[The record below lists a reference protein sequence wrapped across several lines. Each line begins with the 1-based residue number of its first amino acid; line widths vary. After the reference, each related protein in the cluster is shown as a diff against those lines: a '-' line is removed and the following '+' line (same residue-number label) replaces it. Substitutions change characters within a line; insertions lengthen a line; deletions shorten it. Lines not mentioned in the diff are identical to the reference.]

1 MSNAMGFSLKTA
13 LLALAATSVKIS
25 MGTCWSNNDRQV
37 NCEVLDRLSGI
48 SKHNFRAEG
57 SS

>member
-1 MSNAMGFSLKTA
+1 MGFSLKTA

-25 MGTCWSNNDRQV
+25 MGTCWSNNDHQV
-37 NCEVLDRLSGI
+37 DCEVLDRLSGI
-48 SKHNFRAEG
+48 SKHNFRAQG